1 VSHRSQAFQ
10 DPGEQSA
17 DVPAEDT
24 VNGVFGWLVL
34 LARSDAAKDAEILL
48 LRHEVAVLRPQVV
61 RLRPDW
67 ADCAVLAALARLCP
81 ATCASSAA

>member
-34 LARSDAAKDAEILL
+34 LARSDAAKDAEIFSF
-48 LRHEVAVLRPQVV
+48 R
-61 RLRPDW
+61 
-67 ADCAVLAALARLCP
+67 
-81 ATCASSAA
+81 TG